1 MIYVGIDD
9 TDMPDAPGTNKLAK
23 AVVGDLGEE
32 YQCRLIVRHQLLDDP
47 RVPRTSKNSAASLLF
62 ESDGPGAL
70 RPLIDRLRVM
80 VRSRSVPGSDPGLCV
95 TATVPKEIR
104 AFGERCQREL
114 LSKDEAL
121 HLAKRFGVY
130 LEGLGGT
137 EDGVIGA
144 LAAVG
149 LAAGGDDG
157 RVVQVG
163 SWPDELDGP
172 QEIATLAARGVE
184 VRCLDRG
191 TPVSRG
197 TVDVGKHLRPSY
209 RNHRIVLFARR
220 AAAPSRGPGAWQAVR
235 LL

>member
-9 TDMPDAPGTNKLAK
+9 TDVPDAPGTNKLARGLI
-23 AVVGDLGEE
+23 ADLGDE
-32 YQCRLIVRHQLLDDP
+32 YPCRVIVRHQLLDDP

-70 RPLIDRLRVM
+70 RPLVDRLRAM
-80 VRSRSVPGSDPGLCV
+80 VRDRSAAGSDPGLCA
-95 TATVPKEIR
+95 TATVPEEIT
-104 AFGERCQREL
+104 AFGRRCQREL
-114 LSKDEAL
+114 VSKDEAVR
-121 HLAKRFGVY
+121 LAARCGVY

-137 EDGVIGA
+137 QDGVIGA

-149 LAAGGDDG
+149 LAAAGDDG
-157 RVVQVG
+157 RVVQIG

-172 QEIATLAARGVE
+172 QEVATLATRGVE
-184 VRCLDRG
+184 VRCLDTG

-197 TVDVGKHLRPSY
+197 VVDVGKHLRPSY
-209 RNHRIVLFARR
+209 RKHRIVLFARR
-220 AAAPSRGPGAWQAVR
+220 AAEATCGSGRWQAVR